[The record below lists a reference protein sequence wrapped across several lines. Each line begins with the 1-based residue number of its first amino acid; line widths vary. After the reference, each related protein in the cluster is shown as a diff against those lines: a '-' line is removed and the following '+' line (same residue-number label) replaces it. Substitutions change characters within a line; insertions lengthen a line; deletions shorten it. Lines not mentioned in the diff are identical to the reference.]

1 MSRTLIPIFC
11 LSLFFLL
18 AGCGGST
25 VAVDSGT
32 YEGIIQK
39 VVPAEEEIYL
49 QLDGERTLE
58 LYFTEETE
66 LMRGG
71 ESADFSALSKG
82 QTVTVTVERVGNR
95 MDPVRV
101 VIPE

>member
-1 MSRTLIPIFC
+1 MTRTLIQTFC
-11 LSLFFLL
+11 LPIVLLL

-25 VAVDSGT
+25 VAVNSGT
-32 YEGIIQK
+32 YEGTIQK
-39 VVPAEEEIYL
+39 VVPAEQEIYL
-49 QLDGERTLE
+49 QLDEERTLE

-66 LMRGG
+66 LVRGG
-71 ESADFSALSKG
+71 EPADFSALSKG
-82 QTVTVTVERVGNR
+82 QSVSVTVERVGNR